1 MSMERTATG
10 YKSVIKP
17 TPGRVVWFHPPVDGQ
32 MALNGSEPCA
42 ALITYVWSDT
52 MVNLVAFDHNG
63 VPHSRTSVL
72 CSDDGEAPGNASW
85 WWEWMPYQKGQAAKY
100 EATTEGKDEVLQA
113 MVDSGNRK

>member
-42 ALITYVWSDT
+42 ALITYVWSDA
-52 MVNLVAFDHNG
+52 MINLVAFDHNG
-63 VPHSRTSVL
+63 VPHSRKSVEL
-72 CSDDGEAPGNASW
+72 GDDGGKRAM